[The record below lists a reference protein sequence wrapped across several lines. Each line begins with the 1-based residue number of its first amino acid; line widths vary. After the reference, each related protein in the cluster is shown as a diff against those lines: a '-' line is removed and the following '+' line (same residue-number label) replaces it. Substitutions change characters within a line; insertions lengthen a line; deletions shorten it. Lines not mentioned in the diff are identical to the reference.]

1 MTTHRDDFILWYHN
15 EFRGTK
21 LYHDM
26 SIMVEN
32 SPWHRESDVGTHTD
46 MVVAQYLAR
55 AYSNTWMN
63 DAFNQL
69 SMDRQYLLGAF
80 AAAFHDVAKPHVVQY
95 KESEERGSYKAFNGH
110 EKVSARMWE
119 NWAVTNWPM
128 LTARFGFTRWDLY
141 AVGWMI
147 EHHLPW
153 DLKDQRKL
161 DNLRM
166 TALRCDIVEA
176 FSTLLMADTTGR
188 ISDDAEQKIMKSQA
202 WLDDFHDSL
211 KLLMVANPE
220 LRKGSEQNWATEDQ
234 PRLVMPVA
242 PSGSGKTTLFKEEYQ
257 DEGYA
262 HFSLDEM
269 RLLWAAEYLDFSGLE
284 TKEIYKY
291 AWQYCAAMESEFKQ
305 FWQNDYR
312 KAVRSGVNLFVDGT
326 NLSAKARRFFLV
338 EAENRGYWTV
348 AGLFPVTLD
357 AVYARQKRRPDKD
370 VPHNSVKQQ
379 YDSLALPQYG
389 EFDEIFI
396 QGPKE

>member
-95 KESEERGSYKAFNGH
+95 KNSEERGDYKAFNGH

-128 LTARFGFTRWDLY
+128 LTARFGFNHQDLY

-153 DLKDQRKL
+153 ALKDQRKR
-161 DNLRM
+161 DNLAL
-166 TALRCDIVEA
+166 TALRCKMELG

-188 ISDDAEQKIMKSQA
+188 ISDDAEEKYQKSMA
-202 WLDDFHDSL
+202 WLDAFHDHMRDL
-211 KLLMVANPE
+211 RTVMPEFYANETPE
-220 LRKGSEQNWATEDQ
+220 PGEDQ
-234 PRLVMPVA
+234 PRLVMPIA
-242 PSGSGKTTLFKEEYQ
+242 PSGAGKTTLFTRMYQ
-257 DEGYA
+257 PERYG

-269 RLLWAAEYLDFSGLE
+269 RFIWTMEQTEVPKDLDRKG
-284 TKEIYKY
+284 
-291 AWQYCAAMESEFKQ
+291 QYSFVWNYCNEHEKEFKQ
-305 FWQNDYR
+305 YWQNDF
-312 KAVRSGVNLFVDGT
+312 RSATRRGVNLFVDGT
-326 NLSAKARRFFLV
+326 NLSAKKRRFFLT
-338 EAENRGYWTV
+338 EAENRGYWTT
-348 AGLFPVTLD
+348 AWLFPVTLETVVD
-357 AVYARQKRRPDKD
+357 RQTRRPDKL
-370 VPHNSVKQQ
+370 VPERSVKQQ